1 MGDKSLSGVV
11 LKETFAK
18 LKDSCVEGRRRGTF
32 LLILLNLAYIIA
44 IASLLKVTFQQK
56 NTISTFSCM
65 EPIVDEYRTKEKL
78 YGILRTKGYSLGQGL
93 DIVEAIVKRSKQLEL
108 PLALIM
114 AVIDQE
120 SEFYPNARS
129 SKGAQGL
136 MQIMPLKW
144 DEYVVKLNLNV
155 NRRAIA
161 DPFMNIT
168 IGCQILK
175 DLYDGHKD
183 IKDDK
188 VRMAKALTD
197 YNGGAKSKD
206 PDLKY
211 SFGVSQKQDEY
222 QMKLQGYRKN

>member
-1 MGDKSLSGVV
+1 MGDKSLPGVV
-11 LKETFAK
+11 LKETFVE
-18 LKDSCVEGRRRGTF
+18 LKDSCVRGQKKGTF
-32 LLILLNLAYIIA
+32 LFILVNLAYILA
-44 IASLLKVTFQQK
+44 IASLLTVIIQQK

-65 EPIVDEYRTKEKL
+65 EPMVDEYRTKEKL

-93 DIVEAIVKRSKQLEL
+93 DIVEAIAKRSKELEL

-114 AVIDQE
+114 AVIDEE

-168 IGCQILK
+168 VGCQILK
-175 DLYDGHKD
+175 DLYDGHRD

-197 YNGGAKSKD
+197 YNRGAKSKD
-206 PDLKY
+206 LNLKY
-211 SFGVSQKQDEY
+211 SVGVSQRQDEY
-222 QMKLQGYRKN
+222 QKKLQGYRKN

>member
-11 LKETFAK
+11 LKETFAN
-18 LKDSCVEGRRRGTF
+18 LKDSCVKGRRRGTF

-44 IASLLKVTFQQK
+44 IAGLLKVTVQQK
-56 NTISTFSCM
+56 DTISTFSCM

-206 PDLKY
+206 LNLKY

>member
-1 MGDKSLSGVV
+1 MGDKSFSGVV
-11 LKETFAK
+11 LKETFVK
-18 LKDSCVEGRRRGTF
+18 LKDSCVKGRRRWTF
-32 LLILLNLAYIIA
+32 LFILVNLAYIIA
-44 IASLLKVTFQQK
+44 IAGLLTVIIQQK

-93 DIVEAIVKRSKQLEL
+93 DIVEAIVKRSKELEL

-155 NRRAIA
+155 DRRAIA

-168 IGCQILK
+168 VGCQILK
-175 DLYDGHKD
+175 DLYDGYKN

-188 VRMAKALTD
+188 MRMAKALTE
-197 YNGGAKSKD
+197 YSGGAKSKD
-206 PDLKY
+206 PSLKY
-211 SFGVSQKQDEY
+211 FVGVSQRQNEY
-222 QMKLQGYRKN
+222 QKRLQGYREN

>member
-1 MGDKSLSGVV
+1 MGDKSLPGVV
-11 LKETFAK
+11 LKETFVE
-18 LKDSCVEGRRRGTF
+18 LKDSCARGQKKGTF
-32 LLILLNLAYIIA
+32 LFILVNLAYILA
-44 IASLLKVTFQQK
+44 IASLLTVIIQQK

-65 EPIVDEYRTKEKL
+65 EPMVDEYRTKEKL

-93 DIVEAIVKRSKQLEL
+93 DIVEAIAKRSKELEL

-114 AVIDQE
+114 AVIDEE

-168 IGCQILK
+168 VGCQILK

-206 PDLKY
+206 PNLKY
-211 SFGVSQKQDEY
+211 SFGVSRKQDEY
-222 QMKLQGYRKN
+222 QKTLQGYREN